1 MGAGPQPRCHNLN
14 HQPSKQRTLRLNG
27 YIQGGTSFEYDH
39 IEEFSK
45 VGVHDSANLTL
56 LCRNHHGDKTSRRL
70 SREFILSAN
79 SNPFNLNE
87 KMTSPWRQ
95 FFAGSSVKFIV
106 GSDEYLFD
114 FSETEI
120 DFFSAIQIGSK
131 SMLGFR
137 FDGSGLLLNAVLT
150 NRSGKKIL
158 VIEDGEIRA
167 KTEVFDYKVEGPVF
181 TIRSAKSSVELKLQ
195 VQDQGL
201 SIVKGFFVRKGIS
214 IAVKG
219 GKTLITTEGESGT
232 HSRIASLSGNTSS
245 GTPVGLWVQR

>member
-1 MGAGPQPRCHNLN
+1 MVRTRPAIPEKTKLAVRQRCGFGCIVCGAPV
-14 HQPSKQRTLRLNG
+14 
-27 YIQGGTSFEYDH
+27 FEYDH

-95 FFAGSSVKFIV
+95 FFAGSSVRFIV
-106 GSDEYLFD
+106 GSDQYLFD
-114 FSETEI
+114 FSGAET

-137 FDGSGLLLNAVLT
+137 FDGSGLLLNAVLP

-158 VIEDGEIRA
+158 IIEDGEIRA
-167 KTEVFDYKVEGPVF
+167 STEVFDYKVEGPVF

-201 SIVKGFFVRKGIS
+201 SILKGYLVRKGIS
-214 IAVKG
+214 IAIEG
-219 GKTLITTEGESGT
+219 EKTLITSEGKSGT
-232 HSRIASLSGNTSS
+232 YSRLASLSGNIIS
-245 GTPVGLWVQR
+245 GAPVGLSVQR

>member
-1 MGAGPQPRCHNLN
+1 MVRTRPAIPAQTKLAVRQRCGFGCVVCGAPV
-14 HQPSKQRTLRLNG
+14 
-27 YIQGGTSFEYDH
+27 FEYDH

-95 FFAGSSVKFIV
+95 FFAGSFVKFIV
-106 GSDEYLFD
+106 GSDKYLFD
-114 FSETEI
+114 FSGAET

-158 VIEDGEIRA
+158 IIEDGEIRA
-167 KTEVFDYKVEGPVF
+167 STEVFDYKVEGPVF
-181 TIRSAKSSVELKLQ
+181 TIRSAKNSVELKLK

-201 SIVKGFFVRKGIS
+201 SIMKGYFVRKGIS
-214 IAVKG
+214 LAVEG
-219 GKTLITTEGESGT
+219 GKTLIITERQTGT
-232 HSRIASLSGNTSS
+232 RPALAKLSGNTIS
-245 GTPVGLWVQR
+245 GAAIGLRVQR